1 MTAKRPAPGQATPAT
16 SPTPPNPA
24 RPAPATKTAR
34 QSQIV
39 AILSRE
45 QVHSQEQL
53 AGLLAQYAGLHVAQ
67 ATLSRDLD
75 ELGVVRLRAADGT
88 LVYALPGDPGG
99 PGSRPGTGLDP
110 SNYPERTGL
119 LRPPPFPPPRADAPT
134 PSAPVAGRP
143 DPGDPAARRR
153 PRPRQPPM
161 RARPARKRPG
171 QHARSGPRSAR
182 KRSQVSALA
191 TPVSPHAGQVSAE
204 AAPVDAQATP
214 VGAAAGTQRRRER
227 ARSAR
232 QRPRSAP
239 NEPVSGPARPVS
251 GASARFTRYLKELLT
266 SAEASAN
273 LVVLR
278 TPAGAAQ
285 FLASAIDHAAWP
297 AILGTVAGDDT
308 VLVIS
313 RDPTGGEALAAEFR
327 QLAEGRRLPCRAQL
341 ARGPVA
347 RPPPRTRPGVDHA
360 TVAHR
365 PTPHRSTRFARRH
378 HDPTGTCHA
387 SASDRTAICRL
398 RHRHQ

>member
-1 MTAKRPAPGQATPAT
+1 MAGQ
-16 SPTPPNPA
+16 PTPA
-24 RPAPATKTAR
+24 RPAAPATKTAR

-53 AGLLAQYAGLHVAQ
+53 AGLLAQYASLHVAQ

-99 PGSRPGTGLDP
+99 PGSRPGTGLDL
-110 SNYPERTGL
+110 SNYPERTEATAGA
-119 LRPPPFPPPRADAPT
+119 PRLDATPGDADAA
-134 PSAPVAGRP
+134 APGGLTAARP
-143 DPGDPAARRR
+143 DG
-153 PRPRQPPM
+153 
-161 RARPARKRPG
+161 G
-171 QHARSGPRSAR
+171 SA
-182 KRSQVSALA
+182 
-191 TPVSPHAGQVSAE
+191 G
-204 AAPVDAQATP
+204 
-214 VGAAAGTQRRRER
+214 G
-227 ARSAR
+227 
-232 QRPRSAP
+232 
-239 NEPVSGPARPVS
+239 SGPARPRGGSHGSPGTADSPPPTGSGSGGAAAGRGEVTSADQSPRPHGSLS

-327 QLAEGRRLPCRAQL
+327 QLAEGRRLDAAPEAGQQEAL
-341 ARGPVA
+341 ALSSG
-347 RPPPRTRPGVDHA
+347 
-360 TVAHR
+360 
-365 PTPHRSTRFARRH
+365 
-378 HDPTGTCHA
+378 
-387 SASDRTAICRL
+387 SDQGGR
-398 RHRHQ
+398 